1 MILTI
6 QLTNVGDVGTGLAD
20 GAVLLHLSGQGSAQ
34 VHGARL
40 GFVGLQPEHA
50 GAGELVVSTAT
61 RALLLHLHNM
71 DRIPAS
77 LDLLGVSISSLLDQD
92 HTW

>member
-1 MILTI
+1 MIQTSY
-6 QLTNVGDVGTGLAD
+6 
-20 GAVLLHLSGQGSAQ
+20 LSSERASQ
-34 VHGARL
+34 VHGARPDL
-40 GFVGLQPEHA
+40 VGLQPEHA